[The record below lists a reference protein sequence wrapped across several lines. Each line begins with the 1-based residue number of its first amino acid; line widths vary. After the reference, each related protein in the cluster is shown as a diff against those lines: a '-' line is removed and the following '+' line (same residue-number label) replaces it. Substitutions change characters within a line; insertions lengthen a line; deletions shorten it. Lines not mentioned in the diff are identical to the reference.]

1 MRPEPRWVAW
11 AQYVFGPHA
20 ESTAGSPRARSRSYA
35 LESELP
41 CLPRRTRVSEVRGLY
56 AIVDVTASRRLG
68 LEPLAVAEALLD
80 ARPACLQLRAKELAP
95 RATIALLKQIASLAH
110 RANTPLFANDRPDL
124 AILGG
129 CDGVHVGQDDLAPS
143 DVQTISELASRR
155 LMVGLS
161 THNEVQLR
169 EALGLSLD
177 YLAIGPVFS
186 TLNKANP
193 DAVLGLDGLR
203 ALVALARSVRPSL
216 PIVAIGGLN
225 QPRCGEIA
233 GLVDMVAVIGALL
246 PSEPVPT
253 QAALDSIRRRAEEI
267 GQSFRSAREIAD
279 VGAAR

>member
-1 MRPEPRWVAW
+1 M
-11 AQYVFGPHA
+11 
-20 ESTAGSPRARSRSYA
+20 
-35 LESELP
+35 
-41 CLPRRTRVSEVRGLY
+41 RGLY

-95 RATIALLKQIASLAH
+95 SATIALLKQIASLAH
-110 RANTPLFANDRPDL
+110 RASTPLFANDRPDL

-143 DVQTISELASRR
+143 DVHTIAKLASKS
-155 LMVGLS
+155 LLVGLS
-161 THNEVQLR
+161 THDEIQLR
-169 EALGLSLD
+169 EALGLSID

-186 TLNKANP
+186 TLSKANF

-203 ALVALARSVRPSL
+203 ALAAIARSIRPSL

-225 QPRCGEIA
+225 QPRSAELA
-233 GLVDMVAVIGALL
+233 RSVDMVAVIGALL
-246 PSEPVPT
+246 PPEPVST

-267 GQSFRSAREIAD
+267 GQSFGASSETAD
-279 VGAAR
+279 VGVTR